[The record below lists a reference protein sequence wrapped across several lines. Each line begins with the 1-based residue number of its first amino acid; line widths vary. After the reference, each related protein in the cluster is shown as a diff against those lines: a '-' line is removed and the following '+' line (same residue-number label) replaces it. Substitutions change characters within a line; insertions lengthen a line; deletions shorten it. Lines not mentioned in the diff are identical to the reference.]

1 LEECQVFKGIDFD
14 PISSYPKTLYPS
26 YTILNPKIEKRK
38 SRNTANFYTLMM
50 ENLSQWRKFP
60 KRSNSL
66 ICTTDYYKARM
77 YGTAY
82 RVIPIDLNAKFGVC
96 PEEDIWESFERKEL
110 FIGDVWKLISISE
123 KYPATKKWGSLLISM
138 FGNIQSWK
146 KDTDQYRRYGFF
158 INK

>member
-1 LEECQVFKGIDFD
+1 MNETENYV
-14 PISSYPKTLYPS
+14 
-26 YTILNPKIEKRK
+26 KRK
-38 SRNTANFYTLMM
+38 YEEQGYTVIKNGVPDFLLIKDGK
-50 ENLSQWRKFP
+50 LSFSEVKTTEDKLSEYQVYCHEVLKNIKYDVKTDVVREIKPP
-60 KRSNSL
+60 KH
-66 ICTTDYYKARM
+66 
-77 YGTAY
+77 
-82 RVIPIDLNAKFGVC
+82 LNDKIMK
-96 PEEDIWESFERKEL
+96 DIWESFERKEL

>member
-1 LEECQVFKGIDFD
+1 MKTYKNYIFENKTFNQFKTDITEDEIYEYLKIYSKKELEECQVFKGIDFD

-96 PEEDIWESFERKEL
+96 PEEDIWESF
-110 FIGDVWKLISISE
+110 DVDSVQSFNHLITI
-123 KYPATKKWGSLLISM
+123 
-138 FGNIQSWK
+138 
-146 KDTDQYRRYGFF
+146 
-158 INK
+158 